1 MESLG
6 IGFSNLVNSNRI
18 IAIVSP
24 ETNPIKRIVQKAKE
38 DNSLIDVTFGRKT
51 RSVIILYILYP
62 LQQGRRGLM
71 K

>member
-38 DNSLIDVTFGRKT
+38 DNLSLIHISEPT
-51 RSVIILYILYP
+51 RQV
-62 LQQGRRGLM
+62 R
-71 K
+71 

>member
-24 ETNPIKRIVQKAKE
+24 ETNPI
-38 DNSLIDVTFGRKT
+38 
-51 RSVIILYILYP
+51 
-62 LQQGRRGLM
+62 
-71 K
+71 

>member
-24 ETNPIKRIVQKAKE
+24 ETNPIKRIVQK
-38 DNSLIDVTFGRKT
+38 LRKT
-51 RSVIILYILYP
+51 TISSMLLLVEKLEV
-62 LQQGRRGLM
+62 
-71 K
+71 

>member
-24 ETNPIKRIVQKAKE
+24 ETNPIKRIVQRRYFWKKNQE
-38 DNSLIDVTFGRKT
+38 CNNYGFKSCCVELSST
-51 RSVIILYILYP
+51 RDFTNEI
-62 LQQGRRGLM
+62 R
-71 K
+71 